1 MGKCPHEKGRPG
13 WSGPKIQPRR
23 KKPRGGRCP
32 PGPNGGRRDA
42 HSATPILLRGS
53 LITRRW
59 GGGVIDIDKKAPLAR
74 RPHHPKG
81 DDSPLGEG
89 PDTIA
94 TARQIC
100 ENSNV
105 DFNKNFYY
113 LRIIVKSGIIAF
125 QQMTV
130 YGSLLISTR

>member
-1 MGKCPHEKGRPG
+1 MKPG
-13 WSGPKIQPRR
+13 
-23 KKPRGGRCP
+23 GGRCP

-81 DDSPLGEG
+81 DDSPLGKG

-94 TARQIC
+94 TARQPQGGVEHI
-100 ENSNV
+100 NAI
-105 DFNKNFYY
+105 YPIWRRT
-113 LRIIVKSGIIAF
+113 LGR
-125 QQMTV
+125 
-130 YGSLLISTR
+130 RP